1 MIMDTLRLAGPKPQ
15 MIAHRGLSSIEMENT
30 CSAFVAAGNRSY
42 FGIETDVHVTADG
55 GFVIIHDDNTKRVAI
70 DALNVEE
77 STFETLRSL
86 RLCDRDGKRG
96 RKDLCLPSL
105 REYIQICKKYEKVS
119 VLELKNPMEPEQID
133 RIIDAVREEGWLEH
147 TVFISFA
154 LSNMIHVRQVLPN
167 QKVQYLIEGQH
178 DWQEILDTLKKYDLD
193 LDIDQRILT
202 EQMVKDVHQL
212 GREIN
217 VWTVNRLEDAQR
229 LAQWGVDYITTNI
242 IE

>member
-1 MIMDTLRLAGPKPQ
+1 MDTIHLAAPKPK
-15 MIAHRGLSSIEMENT
+15 MIAHRGLSGIELENT

-55 GFVIIHDDNTKRVAI
+55 GFIIIHDDNTKRVAI
-70 DALNVEE
+70 DALCVEE

-86 RLCDRDGKRG
+86 RLCDKDGKRG

-105 REYIQICKKYEKVS
+105 KEYTQICKKYEKVS
-119 VLELKNPMEPEQID
+119 VLELKNPMQPEQID
-133 RIIDAVREEGWLEH
+133 RIIDVIREEGWLEK
-147 TVFISFA
+147 TIFISFS
-154 LSNMIHVRQVLPN
+154 LSNMIHIRKVLPT
-167 QKVQYLIEGQH
+167 QKAQYLISGQH
-178 DWQEILDTLKKYDLD
+178 DWQEILDTLKQYDLG
-193 LDIDQRILT
+193 LDIDHRILT

-212 GREIN
+212 GEELN
-217 VWTVNRLEDAQR
+217 VWTVNQLEDAQR

>member
-1 MIMDTLRLAGPKPQ
+1 MDTLRLSAPKPR
-15 MIAHRGLSSIEMENT
+15 MIAHRGLSGIEMENT

-55 GFVIIHDDNTKRVAI
+55 GFIIIHDDSTKRVAI
-70 DALNVEE
+70 DALQVEE

-96 RKDLCLPSL
+96 RKDLGLPSL
-105 REYIQICKKYEKVS
+105 KEYTQICKKYEKVS
-119 VLELKNPMEPEQID
+119 VLELKNPMQPEQID
-133 RIIDAVREEGWLEH
+133 RIIEAVREEGWLDQ
-147 TVFISFA
+147 TIFISFA
-154 LSNMIHVRQVLPN
+154 LSNMIHVRQALPQ
-167 QKVQYLIEGQH
+167 QKAQYLISGQH
-178 DWQEILDTLKKYDLD
+178 DWQEILDTLRQYDLG
-193 LDIDQRILT
+193 LDIDHRILT

-212 GREIN
+212 GKELN

-229 LAQWGVDYITTNI
+229 LARWGVDYITTNI